1 MINKIITHSGK
12 FHADEVMAI
21 AMLTLNKNI
30 LIERKETVTREEL
43 NDSKIFVLDIGG
55 QYDKE
60 FNNYDHHQ
68 DPNLEAT
75 CLLIAK
81 DKLSSDF
88 YEWLKP
94 LLMEISDIDRG
105 IRKSNKFD
113 FNRIITS
120 YNWLTDNLN
129 INFFDALHIAKMFLK
144 GQMNIFES
152 YKEGL
157 EKFKSLEKFGVV
169 AISHEKE
176 ILNWREYAE
185 ESSIQFLVCP
195 NREEGKY
202 SIITVDSTKWPI
214 PPNPNQVFRHNS
226 GFMAV
231 YPSFEIALKDAQELN
246 VAYYI
251 KSHLKNMP

>member
-21 AMLTLNKNI
+21 AILTLNKNI
-30 LIERKETVTREEL
+30 LIQRKDSVMIEEL

-55 QYDKE
+55 QYNKE
-60 FNNYDHHQ
+60 LSNYDHHQ
-68 DPNLEAT
+68 DQNLEAT
-75 CLLIAK
+75 CILIGKEHLA
-81 DKLSSDF
+81 SDF
-88 YEWLKP
+88 YEWIKP
-94 LLMEISDIDRG
+94 LLIEISDIDRG

-120 YNWLTDNLN
+120 YNWLTDNPN
-129 INFFDALHIAKMFLK
+129 INFFDALHVAKMFLQ
-144 GQMNIFES
+144 GQIKIFES

-157 EKFKSLEKFGVV
+157 EKFKKLEKFGVI

-176 ILNWREYAE
+176 IANWREYAIE
-185 ESSIQFLVCP
+185 NNIVFLVCP

-214 PPNPNQVFRHNS
+214 PPHPDQTFRHNS

-231 YPSFEIALKDAQELN
+231 YPSFEIALKDAQDLN